1 MKATD
6 LTDREIF
13 AAVFGAAFVEG
24 GVSAEYAEDMS
35 SRAVARV
42 RAMRPK
48 LATVG
53 EWRPTG
59 DTSLRRFY
67 AADGGQASLVIG
79 EKWFVYAED
88 CGDIVGSGYA
98 TSIDEAKALCD
109 AVLAVLEARR

>member
-13 AAVFGAAFVEG
+13 AAVFGAAYTNG
-24 GVSAEYAEDMS
+24 LKTEYAEATGNA
-35 SRAVARV
+35 AVEAV

-53 EWRPTG
+53 EWTEAYSTHRREYAG
-59 DTSLRRFY
+59 DDAAAIAGTDGTWNVFGPGEDGDMVASGSANSL
-67 AADGGQASLVIG
+67 
-79 EKWFVYAED
+79 
-88 CGDIVGSGYA
+88 
-98 TSIDEAKALCD
+98 DEAKAMCD

>member
-13 AAVFGAAFVEG
+13 AAVFGAAFAEG
-24 GVSAEYAEDMS
+24 GSVGIAEQDASE
-35 SRAVARV
+35 AVEAV
-42 RAMRPK
+42 RARRPK

-59 DTSLRRFY
+59 EVTLRRFY
-67 AADGGQASLVIG
+67 EDGGEQAALVIG
-79 EKWFVYAED
+79 EKWFVY
-88 CGDIVGSGYA
+88 GDRCDTAGTGRA
-98 TSIDEAKALCD
+98 TSIDEAKAMCD